1 MGEKRTRAK
10 YTLEFKMEAVR
21 LVTNGQSS
29 ADVAKIL
36 GVPKGS
42 LENWIRWDDDGSLT
56 SGKDKVISQ
65 EQMELARLRA
75 ELARVK
81 MERDILKKAT
91 AYFAKESL

>member
-21 LVTNGQSS
+21 LVRNGQSS

-42 LENWIRWDDDGSLT
+42 LENWIRWDGSLT

>member
-21 LVTNGQSS
+21 LVRNGQSS

-42 LENWIRWDDDGSLT
+42 LENWIRWDDNGSLT

-91 AYFAKESL
+91 EYFAKESL